1 MSHNANNIFKKSQR
15 NKDWKRDGKKYL
27 QQPINAETWGQSRND
42 SERTM
47 LQVLVEHHKNLHLAA
62 TSARGILVRTRNRT
76 PLSVRF
82 WKCKHCSVIQ
92 SKHSKALR
100 WVTSRL
106 ARAGNC
112 FGSLENKTR
121 ENIEE
126 FHIKTWICGQHEH
139 VRRAQ
144 RLLLLCITGWHR
156 RCLWEAH
163 AAILFL
169 QISHTMWMP
178 PGVLPF
184 LEPQNFVFQE
194 LHTQQG
200 SQGNARTA
208 RVKNDAR
215 HWHQERSVLHK
226 PWLIPVK
233 NHT

>member
-1 MSHNANNIFKKSQR
+1 MSHKANNIFKKSQR
-15 NKDWKRDGKKYL
+15 NKDWKRDGKNTFSNQL
-27 QQPINAETWGQSRND
+27 MERPEGRAGMD

-47 LQVLVEHHKNLHLAA
+47 LQVLVEHHKNLHPAA

-92 SKHSKALR
+92 SEHSKALR

-139 VRRAQ
+139 TRRAK
-144 RLLLLCITGWHR
+144 RLLLCITGWHR
-156 RCLWEAH
+156 RSLWEAH

-169 QISHTMWMP
+169 QISQTMWMP
-178 PGVLPF
+178 PGLLPF

-194 LHTQQG
+194 LRSQQG

-215 HWHQERSVLHK
+215 HWHQECSVLHK

-233 NHT
+233 NHR

>member
-1 MSHNANNIFKKSQR
+1 MSHKANNIFKKSQR
-15 NKDWKRDGKKYL
+15 NKDWKRDGKNTFSNQL
-27 QQPINAETWGQSRND
+27 MERPEGRAGMD

-47 LQVLVEHHKNLHLAA
+47 LQVLVEHHKNLHPAA

-92 SKHSKALR
+92 SEHSKALR

-139 VRRAQ
+139 ARRAQ
-144 RLLLLCITGWHR
+144 RLLLLWMTQEVPVGSSCSHP
-156 RCLWEAH
+156 
-163 AAILFL
+163 
-169 QISHTMWMP
+169 ISADIP
-178 PGVLPF
+178 NYV
-184 LEPQNFVFQE
+184 
-194 LHTQQG
+194 
-200 SQGNARTA
+200 
-208 RVKNDAR
+208 DAT
-215 HWHQERSVLHK
+215 RSVALPRAPKFCLPGAPQPARQRGQCPHSEGEERRQA
-226 PWLIPVK
+226 L
-233 NHT
+233 TSGTFSFTQTLTDSS

>member
-1 MSHNANNIFKKSQR
+1 MFLRNHRETRIGREMGKNTFSNRLMQR
-15 NKDWKRDGKKYL
+15 PEGRAGM
-27 QQPINAETWGQSRND
+27 D

-47 LQVLVEHHKNLHLAA
+47 LQVLVEHHKNLHPAA

-92 SKHSKALR
+92 SEHNKALQ

-121 ENIEE
+121 ENIGE
-126 FHIKTWICGQHEH
+126 FHIKTWICGQHQH
-139 VRRAQ
+139 ARRPQ
-144 RLLLLCITGWHR
+144 RLLLCITGWHR
-156 RCLWEAH
+156 RSLWEAH
-163 AAILFL
+163 PAILFL
-169 QISHTMWMP
+169 QISQTMWMP
-178 PGVLPF
+178 PGLPPF

-194 LHTQQG
+194 LRSQQG
-200 SQGNARTA
+200 SQGNARTV

-226 PWLIPVK
+226 LWLIPVK
-233 NHT
+233 NHR